1 MGMELKIY
9 LIFGHLENNTD
20 GYLADLRMRCKKK
33 KKKGTQKTKQ
43 MKGETVINSSKDKTH
58 QKRKCNPDSL
68 VGSAVNNVQFS

>member
-1 MGMELKIY
+1 
-9 LIFGHLENNTD
+9 
-20 GYLADLRMRCKKK
+20 
-33 KKKGTQKTKQ
+33 